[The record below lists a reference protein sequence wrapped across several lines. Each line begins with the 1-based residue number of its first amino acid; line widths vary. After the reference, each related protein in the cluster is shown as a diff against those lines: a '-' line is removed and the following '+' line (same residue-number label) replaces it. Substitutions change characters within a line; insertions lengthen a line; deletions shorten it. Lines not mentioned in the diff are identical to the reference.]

1 MTRIQ
6 GGFKIHGNGKGADP
20 TRIVPIRLGSA
31 RCTSN
36 EVGADSFG
44 IASSVRGTRYPAK
57 GELLAP
63 GNTPN
68 RWQALIPTG
77 GGPRWSFHGTGEM
90 GLISE
95 KRSLMVVTGEF
106 FPK

>member
-1 MTRIQ
+1 MATAKVRT
-6 GGFKIHGNGKGADP
+6 P

-57 GELLAP
+57 GELLPP
-63 GNTPN
+63 GNTAN
-68 RWQALIPTG
+68 RWQAQSRPV
-77 GGPRWSFHGTGEM
+77 GPAVVSRDWRNGTDLGEK
-90 GLISE
+90 IA
-95 KRSLMVVTGEF
+95 MVVAGEF